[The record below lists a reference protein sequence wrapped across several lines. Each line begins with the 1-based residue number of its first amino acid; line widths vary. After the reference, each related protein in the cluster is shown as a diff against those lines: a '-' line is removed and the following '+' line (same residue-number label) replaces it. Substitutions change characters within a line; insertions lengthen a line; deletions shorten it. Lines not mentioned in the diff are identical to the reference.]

1 MVTVRIKQ
9 KGKPAILITFTV
21 DSDKFDSLSERSKF
35 FEKLYG
41 RRQIIR
47 KNGKIYEYH
56 REGVLD
62 SMGHIKVDNS
72 VFIIAMEHMKRMMDF
87 FDEWERKVMVQSF
100 PVLLDKRQIKEIEGE

>member
-1 MVTVRIKQ
+1 MRIRIKQ
-9 KGKPAILITFTV
+9 NGKPAILITFHI

-47 KNGKIYEYH
+47 KNNKIYEYH

-62 SMGHIKVDNS
+62 SMNHIKVDNS
-72 VFIIAMEHMKRMMDF
+72 VFIIAMQHMERMMRF
-87 FDEWERKVMVQSF
+87 FDEWEDKVMVNSF
-100 PVLLDKRQIKEIEGE
+100 PVLLDKKQIKEIE